1 MEEKIS
7 DLYLRDTYLNKNIDI
22 LTNQTIIE
30 YDLKS
35 ANTSLSREYKLLPT
49 DKIDKIADMPR
60 EDRVKTIGK
69 LMRKD
74 SEFKEGLKAAFV
86 DIRKRFFE
94 ANHIQDGDILAIRKD
109 AIFCLREVECNT
121 FGFCKFS
128 SKNRYTSFLRLD
140 RLEFYYNSKGKVY
153 GGKSKLDVKGIND
166 DILIKHEEFMM
177 EFFRTLFRHLE
188 VSPKKTQINYL
199 KRFIDKYKRRELEV
213 GYYREFNQ
221 ESIIRLTG
229 REETYDEEVFIPFEN
244 KQPELN
250 IDYNFFNILLPIVKI
265 LV

>member
-22 LTNQTIIE
+22 LSNQIIIE

-35 ANTSLSREYKLLPT
+35 ANTSLCREYKLLPT
-49 DKIDKIADMPR
+49 EKIDKIANMKR

-74 SEFKEGLKAAFV
+74 SEFKEGLKSAFV
-86 DIRKRFFE
+86 DIRRRFFG
-94 ANHIQDGDILAIRKD
+94 ANKIQDGDILAIRKD
-109 AIFCLREVECNT
+109 AIFCLREVEQDT
-121 FGFCKFS
+121 FGYCKFS
-128 SKNRYTSFLRLD
+128 SKNRYSSFLRLD
-140 RLEFYYNSKGKVY
+140 RLELYYNSKGKFY
-153 GGKSKLDVKGIND
+153 GDKAIVDVKGIND
-166 DILIKHEEFMM
+166 DILMKHDEFML
-177 EFFRTLFRHLE
+177 EFFRTLFKHIE
-188 VSPKKTQINYL
+188 TSPKATQIHYVR
-199 KRFIDKYKRRELEV
+199 RFVDKYKRRELEV

-221 ESIIRLTG
+221 DSIIRLNNRT
-229 REETYDEEVFIPFEN
+229 ETYDDEVFIPFED

-265 LV
+265 LL